1 MQQPASGLSDDQYN
15 DRLRELEE
23 EENAKRQALQE
34 LTQPEQTAPVPAK
47 AEEQPVQQEQPAQ
60 TAQETTVTEEAAEP
74 QEPEGEPKEGMTIE
88 SLEESTAGQLAK
100 NFIPGQNIR
109 DTAFDLMDKAG
120 NAIGIPEEIMNHP
133 LRQAGRDP
141 LKPLALGMGDFGQR
155 VLDKLTPF
163 KIPEIPQ
170 YENQSLQGMRDI
182 ASIVLPAIYMKQYA
196 VKGGAAAH
204 SRIGWSLG
212 NDKLFKF
219 ISIGGIEIGTGAIA
233 DSFDPDEDGH
243 NAAGTLKK
251 AWPKTW
257 GWIPD
262 SWATLDSDNADI
274 KHKKR
279 VQEGAYLGLALGM
292 FEGFAKLVGA
302 KKKSYNAYGWVPE
315 NERQTAYLQLEGEEN
330 IIDVKN
336 MSALQQAEKYYTT
349 NAETTGSPFKWS
361 DLSKDEKDQFVQ
373 SMRDRGLIESVFD
386 TPQEIAEAHVT
397 RAQIK
402 RDEMLDGLGDVRKEA
417 DPNPTEPQLGNHDMF
432 THREQGGVTRDNMG
446 IYGAQTDQARI
457 NGNLGTRKGR
467 LGSVYTESA
476 LENGLQLSTKQLRKI
491 YKKAAQQLR
500 AYDGVDYKGPDF
512 YLTSKQISEAGD
524 ELAAQWLDPS
534 MTAKDLKEALESW
547 KTNTYEG
554 VKFLD
559 DQAYDAAI
567 KATKGYFRQFLEMDE
582 IKAAAI
588 LNHSLAGQVSDVAE
602 TVRHMSGTEA
612 VARAQEMIMTRLE
625 YLMAEKGV
633 ASYIAGRA
641 LNMKN
646 RWKRMKTAN
655 QVLAGVQNGE
665 IEMSELIKKQYGD
678 AKQTLETL
686 RGINKERPEFL
697 GPMMLAYEL
706 TNGKIHTMDQLNTIV
721 KNNMG
726 TISKAFVD
734 GAPEIPSMVVDAL
747 MSNYY
752 NSLLTSISTPAKAGL
767 GNLVQMALKPL
778 NLFLGSAVTLDG
790 QTMQR
795 AWIQYSAFGES
806 LSRGFEHM
814 AKVFSMA
821 SEDPNSVSYIMRDDL
836 VKVNKDNL
844 MLNKAYAEAAA
855 DAGND
860 GPLALV
866 TMLEEV
872 NDLAEHPWLRF
883 GANAMTAFDGFTR
896 AMIGSSE
903 ARIRA
908 FDRLRAAGVD
918 VTEKTLKEA
927 TEVEYAKLFDDTGM
941 ITDDAVDYSSRE
953 VALSLDNRGVD
964 ALNSMIKHFPL
975 LKGFLLF
982 PRTAANAVGVFNQS
996 LPLSAFAK
1004 DINELAYRPTK
1015 SFNGPEIERI
1025 LSSRGISTEG
1035 DVIAKFK
1042 TLKKEILG
1050 RKAMGMVFGL
1060 GASYMFMQDRLRG
1073 DGHWKKEV
1081 QKVRREADWQPR
1093 TYKGWDGKWYS
1104 YDGMGPLSDWLALT
1118 ANVMDNFDELGTAKQ
1133 EELQY
1138 KLAFVLA
1145 ASVTQKSWMGALEP
1159 MLDVM
1164 QGNPAAMARWGA
1176 TSISGLLPFSGVRR
1190 EIGQIMYP
1198 GLREVEDNLMS
1209 QLRNRNAWLDG
1220 VDPEGALPRRF
1231 SWVEGDKVGYS
1242 DNLLT
1247 RILNA
1252 TLPFKQYDE
1261 PSPRE
1266 QFLIDIQFDVRPI
1279 MNKSD
1284 GGFKYTPQMKEELYK
1299 AMGSD
1304 PSWQRAIDAAMKK
1317 AAYTKWVERLREA
1330 RRKGLPNEQ
1339 KRADQEF
1346 MDKGEFERLY
1356 WEVESAM
1363 RSAKNRA
1370 EENATFKDQI
1380 RAWEANAVRQQDDA
1394 RAGVIPLPYR

>member
-15 DRLRELEE
+15 ERLRELEE

-34 LTQPEQTAPVPAK
+34 LTNPQQTTAPAT
-47 AEEQPVQQEQPAQ
+47 AEQPVQQEQPAQ
-60 TAQETTVTEEAAEP
+60 SAQETTVTEEAAEP
-74 QEPEGEPKEGMTIE
+74 QEPEGEAKEGITIE
-88 SLEESTAGQLAK
+88 SLEESPAGRLAQQ
-100 NFIPGQNIR
+100 FIPGQNIR

-120 NAIGIPEEIMNHP
+120 TAIGIPEEVMNHP

-141 LKPLALGMGDFGQR
+141 LKPLALGTMDFGQR
-155 VLDKLTPF
+155 VLDKITPF
-163 KIPEIPQ
+163 KVPELPQ

-182 ASIVLPAIYMKQYA
+182 ASIVMPAIYMKGA
-196 VKGGAAAH
+196 ATKLGGAAH
-204 SRIGWSLG
+204 TRIGWSLG
-212 NDKLFKF
+212 NDPLVKF
-219 ISIGGIEIGTGAIA
+219 VSLTGIDVGTGAIA

-243 NAAGTLKK
+243 NATGTLKK

-279 VQEGAYLGLALGM
+279 VQEGAYLGLALGL

-302 KKKSYNAYGWVPE
+302 KKGSYEAYGWVPE
-315 NERQTAYLQLEGEEN
+315 NERQAAYFQLEGEEN
-330 IIDVKN
+330 ILSVKGKTQ
-336 MSALQQAEKYYTT
+336 MQQAAAMYDHAADTEGLPLRFT
-349 NAETTGSPFKWS
+349 
-361 DLSKDEKDQFVQ
+361 DLSKVEQEEYLKGLQE
-373 SMRDRGLIESVFD
+373 RGLVESAID
-386 TPQEIAEAHVT
+386 STPQEIAEAHVI

-402 RDEMLDGLGDVRKEA
+402 RDEMLDGLGDVRREA
-417 DPNPTEPQLGNHDMF
+417 DPNATEPQLGNHDMF
-432 THREQGGVTRDNMG
+432 THRESGGVTRDNMG

-457 NGNLGTRKGR
+457 NGNHGTRKGR

-476 LENGLQLSTKQLRKI
+476 LENGLQLSTQQLRKI

-500 AYDGVDYKGPDF
+500 TYDGVDYKGPDF
-512 YLTSKQISEAGD
+512 YLSSKQISEAGD

-534 MTAKDLKEALESW
+534 MTAKDLKESLESW

-646 RWKRMKTAN
+646 RWKRMKNAN
-655 QVLAGVQNGE
+655 QIIAGVQNGE

-706 TNGKIHTMDQLNTIV
+706 TNGRIHTMNQLNTIV
-721 KNNMG
+721 RNNMG

-734 GAPEIPSMVVDAL
+734 GEPEIPSMVVDAL

-778 NLFLGSAVTLDG
+778 SLFLGSAVTLDG
-790 QTMQR
+790 KTLQR
-795 AWIQYSAFGES
+795 GWIQYSAFGES

-836 VKVNKDNL
+836 VKLNKDNL
-844 MLNKAYAEAAA
+844 MLNEAYAEAAA

-860 GPLALV
+860 GPLAMV
-866 TMLEEV
+866 TMLKEI

-908 FDRLRAAGVD
+908 FDRLSAAGVD

-964 ALNSMIKHFPL
+964 ALNKVIKNFPL

-982 PRTAANAVGVFNQS
+982 PRTAANAVGMFNQS

-1004 DINELAYRPTK
+1004 DINDLAYRPTK

-1025 LSSRGISTEG
+1025 LTARGISTEG

-1060 GASYMFMQDRLRG
+1060 GASHLFMQDRLRG

-1081 QKVRREADWQPR
+1081 QKTRRESNWQPR

-1118 ANVMDNFDELGTAKQ
+1118 ANVMDNFDDLGTAQMEK
-1133 EELQY
+1133 LHY
-1138 KLAFVLA
+1138 KMAFIMG
-1145 ASVTQKSWMGALEP
+1145 ASVTQKTWMGALEP
-1159 MLDVM
+1159 MMDVM
-1164 QGNPAAMARWGA
+1164 QGNPAAMNRWAA

-1198 GLREVEDNLMS
+1198 GLREVEDELFS

-1242 DNLLT
+1242 DNFLT
-1247 RILNA
+1247 RIVNA
-1252 TLPFKQYDE
+1252 TLPFKQYDD

-1266 QFLIDIQFDVRPI
+1266 QFLIDIQFDQRPI
-1279 MNKSD
+1279 MNKSKN
-1284 GGFKYTPQMKEELYK
+1284 GYKYTPAQKKELYQMMGNDPTWQKAIDK
-1299 AMGSD
+1299 AMK
-1304 PSWQRAIDAAMKK
+1304 RAE
-1317 AAYTKWVERLREA
+1317 YTNWVEKVRQA
-1330 RRKGLPNEQ
+1330 RRKGLPSEASRENL
-1339 KRADQEF
+1339 DY
-1346 MDKGEFERLY
+1346 MDKGDYERLY
-1356 WEVESAM
+1356 WIIESAM
-1363 RSAKNRA
+1363 RSAKDRA
-1370 EENATFKDQI
+1370 EDNATFRDQI
-1380 RAWEANAVRQQDDA
+1380 RAWEANVQRTADEA
-1394 RAGVIPLPYR
+1394 KAGQIPLKYH